1 MILVR
6 IIVTSVFISW
16 FFVFINSKCE
26 ICEIINV
33 NANYRKII
41 NYRRLLLIY
50 SYKVQW
56 LQIKNHHVI
65 YNRVWGDLQLW
76 FFSSNF
82 SFFFKK
88 FQLIK
93 VWKHRQ
99 GSDILYFDS
108 FVEWNLFN
116 FRKIIMSMKQH
127 PKKMKTP
134 SIVMKTSY
142 HRTEIVTK
150 KQNCCSLILE
160 FNNYQGNSMPTKGL
174 LRFEKHKRVLEE
186 LVWM

>member
-1 MILVR
+1 MR
-6 IIVTSVFISW
+6 IIEKSSIIEDFCSFTVTKCSDSKWRIIMSFIIE
-16 FFVFINSKCE
+16 FEETFNCDFLARI
-26 ICEIINV
+26 
-33 NANYRKII
+33 
-41 NYRRLLLIY
+41 
-50 SYKVQW
+50 
-56 LQIKNHHVI
+56 
-65 YNRVWGDLQLW
+65 
-76 FFSSNF
+76 F

-127 PKKMKTP
+127 PKKMKIP

-160 FNNYQGNSMPTKGL
+160 FNNYQGNKVFPTTETLIFTISVAK
-174 LRFEKHKRVLEE
+174 
-186 LVWM
+186 W

>member
-33 NANYRKII
+33 NANYRKIN

-56 LQIKNHHVI
+56 LQIKNYHVI
-65 YNRVWGDLQLW
+65 HLQLW

-82 SFFFKK
+82 FLFFKN

-93 VWKHRQ
+93 VWNPRR
-99 GSDILYFDS
+99 GSNILYFDS

-127 PKKMKTP
+127 PKKMKIP
-134 SIVMKTSY
+134 SIVIKTSY

-160 FNNYQGNSMPTKGL
+160 FNNYQGNTHLP
-174 LRFEKHKRVLEE
+174 
-186 LVWM
+186 